1 MKVPGIEEIEEVI
14 AMTDKSVREVIANT
28 DVRTMR
34 SGNFELAT
42 VGGHNADT
50 ILTALEAGGFAVVP
64 REPTEAMLLAMHD
77 GPLGA
82 DNEMGPHQRAW
93 LREMYE
99 AALAASN
106 PKEEGSDN

>member
-1 MKVPGIEEIEEVI
+1 
-14 AMTDKSVREVIANT
+14 MTDKTAREIDHTLVETVARALAKSAGHVPHRIDMRWRYYADMAKDAIIAI
-28 DVRTMR
+28 
-34 SGNFELAT
+34 LA
-42 VGGHNADT
+42 
-50 ILTALEAGGFAVVP
+50 ALDAGGFAVVP
-64 REPTEAMLLAMHD
+64 KVPTEAILLAMHD

-106 PKEEGSDN
+106 PKEEGK

>member
-1 MKVPGIEEIEEVI
+1 
-14 AMTDKSVREVIANT
+14 MTDKSARETLIEVMRGLGFDFDTPEAQAAFDML
-28 DVRTMR
+28 DV
-34 SGNFELAT
+34 
-42 VGGHNADT
+42 
-50 ILTALEAGGFAVVP
+50 AGFVVAP
-64 REPTEAMLLAMHD
+64 KVPTEAMLLAMHD

-106 PKEEGSDN
+106 PKEEGK